1 MGNIM
6 VDLVVN
12 TIHECCCPDNPH
24 DWLHM
29 CQVQIPYST
38 PGAYHLEAHAWA
50 GTPTRWSMH
59 ELQGDMLQGYCMVFG
74 PGTYEA
80 SHEDYQ
86 GNNIHGLYSLQDPPL
101 YCP

>member
-1 MGNIM
+1 
-6 VDLVVN
+6 
-12 TIHECCCPDNPH
+12 
-24 DWLHM
+24 
-29 CQVQIPYST
+29 
-38 PGAYHLEAHAWA
+38 
-50 GTPTRWSMH
+50 MH